1 MQRNGF
7 VVNRWGMAS
16 DPPPVLSAAADLD
29 VAESFEEYVRARS
42 DTLLR
47 TACLVIR
54 DWDEARDALQDAL
67 VSLYPRWSDLSVERR
82 DAYVHRCVINACL
95 VRLRRRRRVRPVA
108 EPQALPAAL
117 TVEDPAS
124 DVVLADRA
132 WQLCAEL
139 PPVQRAAVVLRFY
152 RDLSFADVAEAL
164 GCPESTARSHVHRAL
179 AALRAR
185 HQEGERDG

>member
-1 MQRNGF
+1 M
-7 VVNRWGMAS
+7 
-16 DPPPVLSAAADLD
+16 
-29 VAESFEEYVRARS
+29 AESFEEYVRTRS
-42 DTLLR
+42 DALLR
-47 TACLVIR
+47 AACLVTR

-67 VSLYPRWSDLSVERR
+67 VSLYPRWGDLSVERL

-108 EPQALPAAL
+108 DPSALPGTL
-117 TVEDPAS
+117 TTGDPAS
-124 DVVLADRA
+124 GVVLADRA

-152 RDLSFADVAEAL
+152 RDLSYADVAEAL

-185 HQEGERDG
+185 HQEGERHG